1 MEEDT
6 LTALSQRDGAFWVA
20 LALLVAGSL
29 LASATAPSDTLLDD
43 ALIGLASLILV
54 TRIVVGVYRIL
65 RTSAKAGKAGYE
77 QGKEN

>member
-77 QGKEN
+77 RGKEN